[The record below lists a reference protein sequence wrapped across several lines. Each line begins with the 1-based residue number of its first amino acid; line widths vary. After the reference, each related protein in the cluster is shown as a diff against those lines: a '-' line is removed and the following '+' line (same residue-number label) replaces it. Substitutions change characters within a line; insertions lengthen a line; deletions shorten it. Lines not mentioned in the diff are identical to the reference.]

1 MGAGLLMAGFPPI
14 PGTSGAVLP
23 ASPTN
28 VPRIGDFGH
37 APGGTSIQDVNGRFI
52 RGGFGF
58 TWEGLDAVLGLPLRF
73 QEYITKAVAATAA
86 DIAEE
91 MQAYAQE
98 NAPWEDRTGDARSGL
113 KAVKVEDRATD
124 SFYISRAQRQLRDLP
139 RDLQRRSAS
148 DRQADRRA
156 LRSAGHGSR
165 ARAHTEGL
173 TCLL

>member
-124 SFYISRAQRQLRDLP
+124 SFSIFLGHSVSYGIYLETYNGGQLAIVKPTVEHFAPLVMGRVRERIP
-139 RDLQRRSAS
+139 R
-148 DRQADRRA
+148 
-156 LRSAGHGSR
+156 G
-165 ARAHTEGL
+165 
-173 TCLL
+173 